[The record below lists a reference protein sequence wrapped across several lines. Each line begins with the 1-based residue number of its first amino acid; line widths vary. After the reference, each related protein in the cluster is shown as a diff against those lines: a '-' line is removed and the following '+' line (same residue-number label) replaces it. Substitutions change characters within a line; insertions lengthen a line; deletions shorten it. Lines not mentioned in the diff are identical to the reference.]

1 MNLLHRIQILILVS
15 IVTISCSYYDNFL
28 FIKTLKKAIE
38 HKKNERYTEALSEIS
53 RAIKLSPTSTK
64 ALVLRGI
71 FIMILKCMIKP
82 WKILLQQKKL
92 DNKSVSVNFYKGI
105 TYYALEKLDS
115 SVEAYNKAIQIKGSD
130 TLYLEMNPEGLE
142 SELLGNDINM
152 DVIRYYRGLSYYQ
165 RKEDIKALTDFLF
178 CVNHN
183 FNLGNS
189 LFYSGAIYL
198 SLGQNSRGC
207 QFLYKALSL
216 GAEDAKGYLEK
227 YCK

>member
-1 MNLLHRIQILILVS
+1 MILLHRIQVLILVS

-28 FIKTLKKAIE
+28 FKKTLKKAIE
-38 HKKNERYTEALSEIS
+38 YKKNEKYTEALSEIS
-53 RAIKLSPTSTK
+53 RAIKLNPTSIK
-64 ALVLRGI
+64 ALILRGI
-71 FIMILKCMIKP
+71 VYNDLEMYDKAMEDFITAE
-82 WKILLQQKKL
+82 KL
-92 DNKSVSVNFYKGI
+92 DNKSVIVNFYKGV

-130 TLYLEMNPEGLE
+130 TLYLEMNSEGLE
-142 SELLGNDINM
+142 SELLRDDINM
-152 DVIRYYRGLSYYQ
+152 DVIRYYRGLSYYH
-165 RKEDIKALTDFLF
+165 RKEDIKALADFLF

-189 LFYSGAIYL
+189 LFYSGTIYL

-216 GAEDAKGYLEK
+216 GAEDAKSYLEK